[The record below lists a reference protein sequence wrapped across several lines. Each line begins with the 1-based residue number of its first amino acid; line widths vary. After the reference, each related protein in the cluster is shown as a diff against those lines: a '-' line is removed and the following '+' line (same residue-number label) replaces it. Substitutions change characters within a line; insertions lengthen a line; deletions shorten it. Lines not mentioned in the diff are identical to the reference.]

1 MNKGEKWRIYFSTNV
16 SHQYFSIERN
26 GVGREKKKKR
36 KEKKRKEKKRG
47 RRKVQADRV
56 GRQGRPAS
64 SRQAGRQASKQAN
77 TSKQASKEGR

>member
-1 MNKGEKWRIYFSTNV
+1 MENIFFYKCVASIFQHRTKWS
-16 SHQYFSIERN
+16 
-26 GVGREKKKKR
+26 
-36 KEKKRKEKKRG
+36 RKEKKRG

-77 TSKQASKEGR
+77 TSKQARKEGR